1 MKTKNNSLKNGMK
14 WAMIVGIMLTA
25 PRSVWAQPGFEFNNR
40 HLSQS
45 NQINPAFMPQY
56 GFSLGFNNATNIYLP
71 NCKLSDVFDTTSN
84 AETSIRNF
92 IHNPNKQLAA
102 QLQQDLGLFNLAFR
116 NKKTYFSYGLNVHAE
131 GDLRAPK
138 DAIGLAMFGNAE
150 YMGSTAKIDF
160 SGIRFNSYVENKF
173 SIGRQVSNKLS
184 VGFTYSAINGIADF
198 NIKKAYLNLTTDTNI
213 TSYYQMRFDAG
224 ADIQYSLMGAS
235 LQKMLDDTSGSYDPM
250 KDISANL
257 AFGTKNNQGSA
268 MGFGAVY
275 RMNEKLR
282 LSFTANNFGSIT
294 WNTGAEQFKMNDAS
308 YTFKGLDTAMFDSIN
323 NIGKILMDTIKNTF
337 QYASSSIGSY
347 TQTLHPHY
355 VLGVEYFLNPRT
367 YFQIVGGTG
376 YGINGDKSF
385 ATINA
390 HKEIGEFID
399 VRAGYTC
406 FDFNNPSHNVSA
418 GVSLNLGPIQPWI
431 NINSA
436 SIVAPIDNVR
446 FYQVRMGLNI
456 NIGMRKDTDGD
467 GVKDRKDSCYKTF
480 GAMSNHGCEL
490 GYLGPAMKYDG
501 SDDIVDSTMLLY
513 IDTTGGDMPKR
524 KKQTTTIV
532 EETVIDEVAA
542 EGTSEAAA
550 APEAAAVPVP
560 AAPAAPATKT
570 APVPTP
576 KPVTPAT
583 PSSPAPSAPATP
595 AKPSAAKSSP
605 ETAPQVETPTP
616 TPSIEAPAKEE
627 TPTAVETSN
636 ALEKSAP
643 NTETSATTESP
654 APAKNKSK
662 KSKKQAPKSSDLQD
676 AMGF

>member
-1 MKTKNNSLKNGMK
+1 MKNWTK
-14 WAMIVGIMLTA
+14 WAITAGVLLVA

-56 GFSLGFNNATNIYLP
+56 GFSLGFNSGTNLYLP
-71 NCKLSDVFDTTSN
+71 NCKLSDLFDSSSN

-92 IHNPNKQLAA
+92 IHNSNKQLGL
-102 QLQQDLGLFNLAFR
+102 QLQQDISLLNLAFR
-116 NKKTYFSYGLNVHAE
+116 GKKYYFSFGSNLHAE
-131 GDLRAPK
+131 GDFRAPK

-160 SGIRFNSYVENKF
+160 SGNRFNSFLENKF
-173 SIGRQVSNKLS
+173 SIGRQVTNKLT

-213 TSYYQMRFDAG
+213 NSYYQTRFDAG

-235 LQKMLDDTSGSYDPM
+235 LQKMLDDTAGTYDPM
-250 KDISANL
+250 VDVENNL
-257 AFGTKNNQGSA
+257 TTATKNNQGSA

-275 RMNEKLR
+275 RMNEKIR

-323 NIGKILMDTIKNTF
+323 NIGQILMDTIKNTF
-337 QYASSSIGSY
+337 QYSSSNIGNY
-347 TQTLHPHY
+347 TQTLHPRY
-355 VLGVEYFLNPRT
+355 VLGVEYFLNPRS
-367 YFQIVGGTG
+367 YFQLVGGTG

-385 ATINA
+385 ATVNV
-390 HKEIGEFID
+390 HQEIGEWID

-406 FDFNNPSHNVSA
+406 FDFQNPSHNVSA
-418 GVSLNLGPIQPWI
+418 GFSLNLGPIQPWI

-436 SIVAPIDNVR
+436 SIVAPVDNVR
-446 FYQVRMGLNI
+446 YYNVRLGLNI
-456 NIGMRKDTDGD
+456 NIGLRKDSDGD
-467 GVKDRKDSCYKTF
+467 GIKDRKDSCYKTF

-501 SDDIVDSTMLLY
+501 SDDVVDSTMLLY

-524 KKQTTTIV
+524 KKQSTTII
-532 EETVIDEVAA
+532 EETVVEEVAA

-550 APEAAAVPVP
+550 APESAAAPVP
-560 AAPAAPATKT
+560 SAPEAPATKT
-570 APVPTP
+570 APVPTQ
-576 KPVTPAT
+576 KPATPAT
-583 PSSPAPSAPATP
+583 SSTPAPAAPATP
-595 AKPSAAKSSP
+595 AAPSAAKSSP
-605 ETAPQVETPTP
+605 ETAPKVENPALTQTE
-616 TPSIEAPAKEE
+616 EAPAKEE
-627 TPTAVETSN
+627 TPAIVEITTT
-636 ALEKSAP
+636 
-643 NTETSATTESP
+643 TETASTNSP
-654 APAKNKSK
+654 TPAKSKAK
-662 KSKKQAPKSSDLQD
+662 KSKKQAPKSLDLQN